1 MKYTNLMYTMTPL
14 TMAAAKKFR
23 RSERFIDG
31 FSVERELIKLCNEF
45 FGDKIVN
52 EHNGLR
58 KQYAQMKEKVVNDG
72 LLGLVLNGIEE
83 DSIFICNYTT
93 QSLDIIHLTVASLT
107 RTLLTDFFTE
117 AEIEQHCESIPG
129 IENYVTDPQSE

>member
-1 MKYTNLMYTMTPL
+1 MYTMTPL

-45 FGDKIVN
+45 FGDKMVN

-58 KQYAQMKEKVVNDG
+58 KQYAQMKEKVVSYG
-72 LLGLVLNGIEE
+72 LIGLVLNGIEE
-83 DSIFICNYTT
+83 DSIFIGNYTT
-93 QSLDIIHLTVASLT
+93 QSLDIIHLTVASIT
-107 RTLLTDFFTE
+107 TTLLADFFTE

-129 IENYVTDPQSE
+129 IENYITDPQSE

>member
-1 MKYTNLMYTMTPL
+1 MTPI
-14 TMAAAKKFR
+14 TIAAAKKFR

-83 DSIFICNYTT
+83 DSIFIGNYTT

-117 AEIEQHCESIPG
+117 AEIEKHCESIPG
-129 IENYVTDPQSE
+129 IENYVTNLQSE